1 MVLVLKNDQMENL
14 LPMAEEIDAIEQ
26 AFRELGQ
33 GKAMNAPR
41 ARLRTPW
48 KEEGGQY
55 YFNNIMGLVPG
66 VKSMALRIDSSFSK
80 EVQVAGSKRRVYPGD
95 YIGLVMLFDMDTCEI
110 LAHHGRSSHFHHA
123 RRRHQRG
130 GEQIPRAQRRQSHG
144 APGFRRASQNPSDG
158 APSRCA
164 R

>member
-1 MVLVLKNDQMENL
+1 MVMVLKNEQMENL
-14 LPMAEEIDAIEQ
+14 LPMSEEIDAIEY
-26 AFRELGQ
+26 AFHELGE

-80 EVQVAGSKRRVYPGD
+80 EIQVDGSKRRVFAGAFL
-95 YIGLVMLFDMDTCEI
+95 GLVLLFDMDTCNI
-110 LAHHGRSSHFHHA
+110 LAIMGDHYISTMRV
-123 RRRHQRG
+123 
-130 GEQIPRAQRRQSHG
+130 G
-144 APGFRRASQNPSDG
+144 ATSAVASKY
-158 APSRCA
+158 
-164 R
+164 